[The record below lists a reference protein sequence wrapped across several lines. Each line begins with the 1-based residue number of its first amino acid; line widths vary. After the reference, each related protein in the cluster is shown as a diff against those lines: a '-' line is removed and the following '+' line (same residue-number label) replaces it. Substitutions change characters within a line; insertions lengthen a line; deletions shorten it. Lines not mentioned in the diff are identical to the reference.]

1 VSYKGEEMRFK
12 FRAWHSGVG
21 EMIPN
26 CNQGFEGNVFTWV
39 NEGQP
44 IQIMQGL
51 WIADSNG
58 TDIYEGDIVTDHLGI
73 GVVEYSEKYA
83 GFRVNYKDG
92 LCKWFYDYNLRGER
106 ESIEVIGNIY
116 ENPELATAATK

>member
-1 VSYKGEEMRFK
+1 MRFK